1 MTESVFV
8 CYVASLGTEAEVLL
22 MGAWNVT
29 WSDNEGGHQT
39 TVIVTQTHSFI
50 KL

>member
-1 MTESVFV
+1 MTESV
-8 CYVASLGTEAEVLL
+8 CYVASLGTEAEVLKL

-29 WSDNEGGHQT
+29 WSENEGGHQT
-39 TVIVTQTHSFI
+39 TVIVTQIHSFI